1 MNTNQAQ
8 PKSRSRRRH
17 RGLDRRQWVLHVTP
31 AEQQALQTYLYQLRT
46 RVTGSVPTRAI
57 NIKPYQLRKGD
68 DGWDWYI
75 VVNGRPAAGV
85 QRRGEDEPQ
94 RRRHSAIGQWRARA
108 LEGSV
113 MRPWFYGRTPEEA
126 AVKFLSVKFLSNKG
140 SANPHDRP
148 R

>member
-8 PKSRSRRRH
+8 PKLRSRRQQH
-17 RGLDRRQWVLHVTP
+17 GLDRRQWVLHVTP
-31 AEQQALQTYLYQLRT
+31 AERQALQTYLYQLRT

-57 NIKPYQLRKGD
+57 DIKPYQLRKGG

-75 VVNGRPAAGV
+75 IVNGRPAAGV
-85 QRRGEDEPQ
+85 QRHGADGPQ
-94 RRRHSAIGQWRARA
+94 RRRPIETGQWRARA

-126 AVKFLSVKFLSNKG
+126 AVKLLSVKFLSNKG
-140 SANPHDRP
+140 SASPRNRP